1 MGGLQQRQPRAAAIS
16 HQKVGEAEAVSP
28 ELIQKIEAAVA
39 KGLRV
44 EIFQEKSGEIKAQ
57 TISRKI
63 LK

>member
-1 MGGLQQRQPRAAAIS
+1 M
-16 HQKVGEAEAVSP
+16 SP

-57 TISRKI
+57 TISRKL

>member
-1 MGGLQQRQPRAAAIS
+1 M
-16 HQKVGEAEAVSP
+16 SP

-44 EIFQEKSGEIKAQ
+44 EILQEKSGEIKAQ
-57 TISRKI
+57 TISRKL